1 MRRLIRLIPII
12 ALALTAACGLQLP
25 PQTPP
30 VVPPVVQP
38 PAELPPVPVCAS
50 PWAAQQPLIDQVY
63 RELLK
68 REPDPFGRD
77 YYGARLCTGPMDE
90 AAFRADVKASP
101 EYAKLHA
108 PPPVA
113 GPLPNLVIKGRQ
125 FYDAN
130 TGALYVPRWVSGL
143 TLLTKTPEQQEA
155 FLAWAAKTGFNG
167 VRVFAG
173 ALTWANQAP
182 ESARAALPGLL
193 DRASRHGLVI
203 EVTALT
209 DTITGYD
216 AYGHVLTLADILK
229 GRRGVVLELANEIGH
244 PTQAPDIT
252 PERMRAWGIEIV
264 RPRGILWAVGATLE
278 SDEPINGVYAGHGGD
293 YSTAHL
299 DRGRE
304 TWNQVRRVR
313 EIYAIVEAHGA
324 PAINNEPI
332 GCSEPGQSGQRWQDP
347 AMFFALGA
355 LDRAFGVGGV
365 HHSQSGLMA
374 TVPLEGKVEQAC
386 AESYVAAHRAVDA
399 VLNGQVGSY
408 RNVGHDGSPLASARF
423 VEGGSGDGVVRAYSF
438 ISGDRGVVVLVG
450 IKGDAALQW
459 ANGWRVVRTVDSRTA
474 HDGRQIV
481 VLEIGR

>member
-1 MRRLIRLIPII
+1 MTEATMR
-12 ALALTAACGLQLP
+12 AHVMAS
-25 PQTPP
+25 
-30 VVPPVVQP
+30 
-38 PAELPPVPVCAS
+38 AE
-50 PWAAQQPLIDQVY
+50 Y
-63 RELLK
+63 
-68 REPDPFGRD
+68 
-77 YYGARLCTGPMDE
+77 
-90 AAFRADVKASP
+90 KA
-101 EYAKLHA
+101 LHA
-108 PPPVA
+108 PAPEIAPV
-113 GPLPNLVIKGRQ
+113 PRLVVKGKQ
-125 FYDAN
+125 FYDGD
-130 TGALYVPRWVSGL
+130 TGALYIPRWVSGL
-143 TLLTKTPEQQEA
+143 TLLARTPEQQEA
-155 FLAWAAKTGFNG
+155 FLAWAQKTGFNG
-167 VRVFAG
+167 VRIFAG
-173 ALTWANQAP
+173 ALTWAGQTP
-182 ESARAALPGLL
+182 ESARAALTPFL
-193 DRASRHGLVI
+193 DRAARHSLTV

-209 DTITGYD
+209 DTGTGYD
-216 AYGHVLTLADILK
+216 AKQHLIGIVDRLA

-244 PTQAPDIT
+244 GTQSADIT

-264 RPRGILWAVGATLE
+264 RPRGIIWSVGATLE

-313 EIYAIVEAHGA
+313 EIYAIVEAHGT

-438 ISGDRGVVVLVG
+438 IWGDRGVVVLVG

-481 VLEIGR
+481 VLEIAR